1 MKEIDIKQWHQFK
14 ISDIFETEIV
24 GKKLQVPTGSYI
36 AKKDLVDGNIPR
48 ITVSGVNNGITGYYS
63 DEIENADY
71 RIFENFISVSFLGT
85 VFYQK
90 GQASLDMKV
99 HCLKP
104 KNVNLNNYIAWFLVS
119 VIRKVITYSTYNDQ
133 LSSTVLPNL
142 IITLPSK
149 LNEKGEYKPD
159 WQCME
164 DYIKSI
170 EKKVQ
175 FNSVQ
180 FSLSSKTE
188 KGSINCQKWKYF
200 HLYDIFNIDMGTKL
214 DRVKMK
220 TDNPSIDFVGRANA
234 GQGVTTKVNKIDGLE
249 PYKSGY
255 LTLALG
261 GAYLGSCFIQKNDF
275 YTSQNVIVLIPKT
288 EMSFR
293 IKQFISTSIFV
304 ESQLHY
310 KAFIDELNPHI
321 KTDFQFKLP
330 VDENGNPDW
339 DYMKKYITYIEEKSK
354 NRLKCL
360 ESI

>member
-1 MKEIDIKQWHQFK
+1 MKEIDIKKWLQFK
-14 ISDIFETEIV
+14 IADIFETEIV

-36 AKKDLVDGNIPR
+36 AKKDLREGSIPR
-48 ITVSGVNNGITGYYS
+48 ITVSGFDNGISGYYA
-63 DEIENADY
+63 ENINVSDY

-90 GQASLDMKV
+90 GKASLDMKV

-104 KNVNLNNYIAWFLVS
+104 KNIKLNHHIAWFLVS
-119 VIRKVITYSTYNDQ
+119 VIRKIITYSTYNDQ

-142 IITLPSK
+142 VITLPSK
-149 LNEKGEYKPD
+149 LNTKGEYEPD
-159 WQCME
+159 WQYME
-164 DYIKSI
+164 DYIKDI

-175 FNSVQ
+175 FSSVQ

-188 KGSINCQKWKYF
+188 KENIDCQKWKYF
-200 HLYDIFNIDMGTKL
+200 HLYDIFDIDMGTKL
-214 DRVKMK
+214 DRIKMK
-220 TDNPSIDFVGRANA
+220 MDNPTIDFVGRANT

-249 PYKSGY
+249 PYKAGY

-275 YTSQNVIVLIPKT
+275 YTSQNVIVLIPKVD
-288 EMSFR
+288 MSFKV
-293 IKQFISTSIFV
+293 KQFISTSIFV

-330 VDENGNPDW
+330 VDDNGNPDW
-339 DYMKKYITYIEEKSK
+339 NYMDNYIALIEKKAK
-354 NRLKCL
+354 NKLSLLK
-360 ESI
+360 